1 MCFPRERLEPFCPKA
16 IPYFPDLWWAPIIVP
31 RPREA
36 EFQLHNTTNG
46 HGTRTGMRY
55 NIYSVGRGSLPV
67 CHLSVKRCEGQRST
81 EWSDRSVGTPGRTRV
96 NMDPAA
102 PPHKATLRPCTAP
115 CCRKHNRALIGR
127 SWPAQP
133 SPTPG
138 TAQVIAEFIMDDED
152 DDLSDGEPAEPERN
166 PRPNPWHRTGTT
178 DPPAPL
184 TREEY
189 HHYCDTALEC
199 TLPPQS
205 ACRVTAGCRIL

>member
-1 MCFPRERLEPFCPKA
+1 MKITTETVVPFDEANQPDSTTTPYKPTRRLIKVDF
-16 IPYFPDLWWAPIIVP
+16 
-31 RPREA
+31 
-36 EFQLHNTTNG
+36 
-46 HGTRTGMRY
+46 
-55 NIYSVGRGSLPV
+55 S
-67 CHLSVKRCEGQRST
+67 
-81 EWSDRSVGTPGRTRV
+81 
-96 NMDPAA
+96 
-102 PPHKATLRPCTAP
+102 
-115 CCRKHNRALIGR
+115 AL
-127 SWPAQP
+127 Q
-133 SPTPG
+133 
-138 TAQVIAEFIMDDED
+138 MDDED